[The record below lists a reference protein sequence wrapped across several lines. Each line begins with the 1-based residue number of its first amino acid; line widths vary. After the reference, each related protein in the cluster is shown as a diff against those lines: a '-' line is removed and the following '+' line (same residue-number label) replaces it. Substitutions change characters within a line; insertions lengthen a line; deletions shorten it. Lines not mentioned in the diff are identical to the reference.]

1 MKVDMKL
8 RLIGPIAIV
17 LSFAVLFGVVAYIN
31 LAPEEDGTPEPT
43 ARVGQLWTYEA
54 TERILSLD
62 TSVDWGLLVD
72 GRTLYGTP
80 PDWSVDK
87 TYFVTVVI
95 ADGTVLDF
103 TIEVVP

>member
-1 MKVDMKL
+1 MDKKK
-8 RLIGPIAIV
+8 LIGPIGIIV
-17 LSFAVLFGVVAYIN
+17 SFAVLFGVVGYI
-31 LAPEEDGTPEPT
+31 LVTDTGGPPEPT

-54 TERILSLD
+54 TEDILSLD

-87 TYFVTVVI
+87 TYFVTIII
-95 ADGTVLDF
+95 ADGTALDF
-103 TIEVVP
+103 TIEVVG